1 MLSAKFLR
9 ARCANSKNANCC
21 AGKIIPDFLPRSE
34 GVWQRH
40 RTSFDHLQSEADF
53 TGAEFE
59 NHVSIFVENLEMQLN
74 SIFSHSHRINEQFE
88 LISDVRIESD
98 GNFLNK
104 SIISRVDKSSIPNP
118 STIACV
124 LEINGTNYEK
134 RQQLVYYD
142 KNYDKRYSVKFQRFM
157 SDIWSRAGNMQ
168 NEKFKISL
176 VLMVVNL
183 MKLL

>member
-1 MLSAKFLR
+1 
-9 ARCANSKNANCC
+9 
-21 AGKIIPDFLPRSE
+21 
-34 GVWQRH
+34 
-40 RTSFDHLQSEADF
+40 
-53 TGAEFE
+53 
-59 NHVSIFVENLEMQLN
+59 MQLN
-74 SIFSHSHRINEQFE
+74 SIFHHSHRINEQFE

-118 STIACV
+118 STFTCV
-124 LEINGTNYEK
+124 LEINGTSYEK

-142 KNYDKRYSVKFQRFM
+142 KNYDKRYSVRFQRFVSAVWSGAG
-157 SDIWSRAGNMQ
+157 SDLLE